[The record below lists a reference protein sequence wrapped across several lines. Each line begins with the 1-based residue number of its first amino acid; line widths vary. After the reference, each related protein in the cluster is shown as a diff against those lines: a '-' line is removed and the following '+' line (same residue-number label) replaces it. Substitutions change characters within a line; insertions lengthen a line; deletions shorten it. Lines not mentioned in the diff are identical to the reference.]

1 MEDGQRG
8 IEGFFAP
15 SAKPA
20 REDEIKPN
28 QPNSGSTGTSGAS
41 GVDAAPKRARLP
53 TLYTGPKAPT
63 PLESFLAKGKKKA
76 ENGRTDSDEVV
87 VLDSAPNMTT
97 APSTEPADKPLEAS
111 AEPETASEGWT
122 CPRCSEAFVPPD
134 MEEEDR
140 TDWIARQ
147 RAEHEDWHFAADLQ
161 AQYGGVQGSA
171 SSTQGRTNGEAKKK
185 KKPEG
190 IKAFFAPKK

>member
-15 SAKPA
+15 SAKRP
-20 REDEIKPN
+20 RDEEGKN
-28 QPNSGSTGTSGAS
+28 HQPSSGSTGTSGAS

-53 TLYTGPKAPT
+53 TLYTGPKTPT

-87 VLDSAPNMTT
+87 VLDSEPSA
-97 APSTEPADKPLEAS
+97 APSAEPAVKPEGS
-111 AEPETASEGWT
+111 AEPEETSSGGWT
-122 CPRCSEAFVPPD
+122 CPRCSESFVPPD

-140 TDWIARQ
+140 TDWVARQ